1 MEHMS
6 IGTPEAPTTVSQNG
20 SAQFQKLTNS
30 GLRLRRNIPEAGLN
44 HTAGCGGVRLASKH
58 EAILW
63 SVISDWTAQR
73 RGRLYKMTQ
82 GLAVPVNGETP
93 IWFGPLKRKFK
104 GFPDLFGFEIERVG
118 VDFAF
123 LQDVPVFCVV
133 EVKTSGDRIK
143 PNQKIYLNWAITQ
156 GIRAY
161 VAREAPEEAS

>member
-1 MEHMS
+1 M
-6 IGTPEAPTTVSQNG
+6 
-20 SAQFQKLTNS
+20 
-30 GLRLRRNIPEAGLN
+30 
-44 HTAGCGGVRLASKH
+44 ASLH
-58 EAILW
+58 EKILW
-63 SVISDWTAQR
+63 AVISDWTAQR

-82 GLAVPVNGETP
+82 GLAVPVNMETP

-104 GFPDLFGFEIERVG
+104 GFPDLFGFEIESIG

-143 PNQKIYLNWAITQ
+143 PNQKIYLDWAITQ

-161 VAREAPEEAS
+161 VAREDNDQPSGYQLEEWTG